1 MDHSLL
7 PLCSRIIPEFVSVI
21 NLWVS
26 RAIDHYRGC
35 FSLWSNLKV
44 IFCYIFYQVCCD
56 DRSSVSKYQFSWI
69 EGKNELLEH
78 YCWSEYN
85 TSDAASIYFQIN
97 TWYLCHML
105 CWFWSLKQ
113 ARSIT
118 KTCVWRLSINQLVST
133 SWRDFILFPSYPKC
147 YVFCLF
153 RSCHTSPSRL
163 CYYTSTWPSL

>member
-1 MDHSLL
+1 MCSGTHSLL
-7 PLCSRIIPEFVSVI
+7 PLCSRISPEFASVI

-44 IFCYIFYQVCCD
+44 FFCYIFYQVCCD

-85 TSDAASIYFQIN
+85 TSDAASIYFQIQYVILMPYIMFVLKSKAGQEYYEN
-97 TWYLCHML
+97 LCMKAVNQSIGKYFME
-105 CWFWSLKQ
+105 WFHS
-113 ARSIT
+113 
-118 KTCVWRLSINQLVST
+118 VSQP
-133 SWRDFILFPSYPKC
+133 L
-147 YVFCLF
+147 
-153 RSCHTSPSRL
+153 
-163 CYYTSTWPSL
+163 